1 MGRAAPT
8 ERPEFAMLTPQ
19 TLRDSVVNN
28 ALAPQ
33 LQMMR
38 NAFASSPSKRP
49 EVKVI
54 VAAADVDEAR
64 RRVQEYLSQRNVRLE
79 PKYTEAP
86 APESLS
92 IDVTQQF
99 LGARRQQAPQVKMR
113 QQAPE
118 PAREQTKESAFV
130 PDLPVP
136 AGQDAAKDAEPF
148 DDPARTDALEA
159 AIDPPAEQSFGA
171 RLARREV
178 NEFCRG
184 ISNEFAGRIARVA
197 EETPDASAPSDP
209 SSFPPVTIGD
219 WSGLFPW
226 LAKSESSAAAQER
239 RLGFAP
245 PAHEPNA
252 DEEVDVLIVVRPDAE
267 LLLQQQ
273 QRAVTQDVAAPMA
286 EDQAPPT
293 TTPATSPSAQ
303 E

>member
-1 MGRAAPT
+1 
-8 ERPEFAMLTPQ
+8 MLTPQ

-49 EVKVI
+49 EVTVI

-118 PAREQTKESAFV
+118 SAREQTKESAFI
-130 PDLPVP
+130 PDLPAP
-136 AGQDAAKDAEPF
+136 AGVGQDAVKDAEQF
-148 DDPARTDALEA
+148 DDLARTDALEA
-159 AIDPPAEQSFGA
+159 AIDQPAEQSFGA

-184 ISNEFAGRIARVA
+184 ISNEFAGRIARVS
-197 EETPDASAPSDP
+197 EETPDASPPSDP

-226 LAKSESSAAAQER
+226 LAKSESSAATQER
-239 RLGFAP
+239 RLGFAA

-252 DEEVDVLIVVRPDAE
+252 DEEVDVLIVVRPDAG

-273 QRAVTQDVAAPMA
+273 QRAVTQDVAAPTA
-286 EDQAPPT
+286 EDAAPPT
-293 TTPATSPSAQ
+293 TTPATSPAS
-303 E
+303 EE